1 MSVASLQSLSERVAD
16 AVDEYNGMA
25 SSPDQIDEVALFGS
39 YADGSA
45 TEKSDVDLLVTFR
58 SSGVSLFTLAK
69 ALMVMERHLDKSVD
83 LVQNPLPE
91 GSLLDIRK
99 VVPLYGGC

>member
-16 AVDEYNGMA
+16 AVNEYNGMA
-25 SSPDQIDEVALFGS
+25 SRPDQIDEVVLFGS
-39 YADGSA
+39 YADGNA

-58 SSGVSLFTLAK
+58 SSVVSLFTLAK